1 MPDSRLV
8 RQTSNSAVAG
18 LPMATAPAPS
28 SGRRRW
34 PKFSA
39 REHSAHVNT
48 CGPPAG
54 PLQKAPNSPVLP
66 PQKLLLRRSAPR
78 KKTHKGCVVQLLTCC
93 LVSLPTTLLA
103 AFLLAASH

>member
-48 CGPPAG
+48 CGPLAG
-54 PLQKAPNSPVLP
+54 PPQRAPNTQYCSRRHCSFGPVLLGS
-66 PQKLLLRRSAPR
+66 QRLKVAWCS
-78 KKTHKGCVVQLLTCC
+78 C
-93 LVSLPTTLLA
+93 LPA
-103 AFLLAASH
+103 AA

>member
-1 MPDSRLV
+1 MPDSKLV

-39 REHSAHVNT
+39 REHSAHVRT
-48 CGPPAG
+48 CGPLVG
-54 PLQKAPNSPVLP
+54 PHQMAPNTQYCSL
-66 PQKLLLRRSAPR
+66 KHCSS
-78 KKTHKGCVVQLLTCC
+78 GVVSQE
-93 LVSLPTTLLA
+93 A
-103 AFLLAASH
+103 NA